1 MGLVKNASLKFQQ
14 KFNVHRRLTL
24 KGLYVKGE
32 RIYWV
37 VEVEVYPGLS
47 KEIVSVCD
55 ILTLLSSSGRKTLS
69 LPWGLHAGG
78 SYLSQTVFRVFCLN
92 FCLSLSLCLSVCLC
106 SVGNEL
112 SEALIRG
119 EGHLG

>member
-47 KEIVSVCD
+47 EEIVSVRD

-78 SYLSQTVFRVFCLN
+78 SYLSQTVFCLN
-92 FCLSLSLCLSVCLC
+92 FCLSLSLCLSVCLS
-106 SVGNEL
+106 SVSNGL
-112 SEALIRG
+112 SED
-119 EGHLG
+119 